1 MLTYIMLKNRHILE
15 KDNKKYYSA
24 PEIAKL
30 LGVSR
35 IAIFKKIK
43 SGHIHAE
50 KVGRN
55 YIVPREEYA
64 AILGIFVPERRKK
77 DIENA
82 VERIVKN
89 YGSALRKLGQ
99 E

>member
-1 MLTYIMLKNRHILE
+1 MFKNKHVFEIG
-15 KDNKKYYSA
+15 DKKYFSA

-35 IAIFKKIK
+35 TAVFKKIK
-43 SGHIHAE
+43 SGQIRAE
-50 KVGRN
+50 KIGRN
-55 YIVPREEYA
+55 YIIPKEEYE

-77 DIENA
+77 DIEDTVNR
-82 VERIVKN
+82 VFKK
-89 YGSALRKLGQ
+89 YGSALRKLGK

>member
-1 MLTYIMLKNRHILE
+1 MLKNKHILDKE
-15 KDNKKYYSA
+15 DKKYFSA

-35 IAIFKKIK
+35 TAIFKKIQ
-43 SGHIHAE
+43 SGQIHAE
-50 KVGRN
+50 KIGRN
-55 YIVPREEYA
+55 YIIPREEYE

-77 DIENA
+77 DIENT
-82 VERIVKN
+82 VDRVFKK
-89 YGSALRKLGQ
+89 YGPALRKLGK